1 MKFGF
6 SGAQHL
12 PPLSRPRA
20 AEVLQCSSAPNS
32 SSCLRLR
39 RWEEGHWAPWGMLRD
54 SYLDYCTKRR
64 VRLKSRHELPTRPSS
79 PLGYSEVSGGPLW
92 GLWGE
97 THAGGKSQPP
107 RHWTARGRSPHTAT
121 ERPQP
126 QLHLKPLQSRLPVEE
141 VWILRIYL
149 FYTEPH
155 VSTAQLVNSISE
167 YSVVISLWHSLQMLS
182 FVLSWCLTLSSIM
195 AIMSPTVFRSS
206 SSPI

>member
-12 PPLSRPRA
+12 PPLSSPRA

-32 SSCLRLR
+32 SSCPRLR
-39 RWEEGHWAPWGMLRD
+39 RWGEGHWAPRGMLRD
-54 SYLDYCTKRR
+54 SYLDYCTRRR
-64 VRLKSRHELPTRPSS
+64 VRLEPRHELPARPPS
-79 PLGYSEVSGGPLW
+79 PLGYSEVSGGPLR

-97 THAGGKSQPP
+97 THAGGKTQPP
-107 RHWTARGRSPHTAT
+107 RHWTAHGRSPHTAT

-126 QLHLKPLQSRLPVEE
+126 QLHLKPPQSRLPVEE
-141 VWILRIYL
+141 IWIFRTYL
-149 FYTEPH
+149 CYTEPH
-155 VSTAQLVNSISE
+155 VSTCQRSTALVST
-167 YSVVISLWHSLQMLS
+167 
-182 FVLSWCLTLSSIM
+182 VLSYLHDTHYRCSPLFSDWCLTLSSIM